1 MNKELL
7 ARHREWKLTPT
18 GKFEVT
24 GFSAVDAAVA
34 AKISD
39 TFSRVSVTHADPARA
54 RFASFLARAPKDR
67 VFVGQYDS
75 VVEFLAALRR
85 AAAGRGSVPEKV
97 PVNRDALPLVN
108 ISRSFDLAYESND
121 YQRDRRDAG
130 FIYCDDGVTPAA
142 VLEITQATLTYN
154 VSLIAAEKTT
164 LGLMCNAFAGDLR
177 FLSNTSFKAQ
187 EKIVNVMA
195 EVDCCIT
202 EAKGTGFTDISP
214 PLTENRI
221 FAAQAMIMVMA
232 DVYLAW
238 EVDAARIR
246 VETVGNVLR

>member
-1 MNKELL
+1 MNQELL
-7 ARHREWKLTPT
+7 ARHREWQLTRT

-24 GFSAVDAAVA
+24 GFSAVDASVA
-34 AKISD
+34 AKIGD
-39 TFSRVSVTHADPARA
+39 TFSRVSVIQADPARA

-85 AAAGRGSVPEKV
+85 AAAGRGRKPEDV
-97 PVNRDALPLVN
+97 TINHDALPLVN

-130 FIYCDDGVTPAA
+130 YIYCDDGVTPAA
-142 VLEITQATLTYN
+142 ELEITQATLTYN

-177 FLSNTSFKAQ
+177 FLSKTSFTAK
-187 EKIVNVMA
+187 EKLVNVMV

-202 EAKGTGFTDISP
+202 EAKGTGFSDISP
-214 PLTENRI
+214 PLTENRV
-221 FAAQAMIMVMA
+221 FAAQATIMVIA
-232 DVYLAW
+232 DVVMAW
-238 EVDAARIR
+238 EVNATRIR
-246 VETVGNVLR
+246 VETGGDIMR

>member
-7 ARHREWKLTPT
+7 ARHREWKSTRT

-24 GFSAVDAAVA
+24 GFSGVDAAVA
-34 AKISD
+34 AKIND
-39 TFSRVSVTHADPARA
+39 TFSRVVVTNPDPARA
-54 RFASFLARAPKDR
+54 RFAAFLGREPKDR

-75 VVEFLAALRR
+75 VVEFLAAMRR
-85 AAAGRGSVPEKV
+85 AAAGRNSVPKDV

-108 ISRSFDLAYESND
+108 VSRSFDLAYESND
-121 YQRDRRDAG
+121 YQRSRRDAG
-130 FIYCDDGVTPAA
+130 VMLSDDGLTPAA
-142 VLEITQATLTYN
+142 ELEITQATLTYN
-154 VSLIAAEKTT
+154 VTLIAAEKNT
-164 LGLMCNAFAGDLR
+164 LGLMCNAFAGDLQ

-187 EKIVNVMA
+187 EKLVNVMA

-238 EVDAARIR
+238 EVDATRIR
-246 VETVGNVLR
+246 VETVGNLLR

>member
-7 ARHREWKLTPT
+7 ARHREWKLTRT

-39 TFSRVSVTHADPARA
+39 TFSRVVVTHTDPARA
-54 RFASFLARAPKDR
+54 RFASFLAREPKDR
-67 VFVGQYDS
+67 VFVGQFDS
-75 VVEFLAALRR
+75 VVEFLAAMRR
-85 AAAGRGSVPEKV
+85 AAAGRGSVPDNV
-97 PVNRDALPLVN
+97 PINRDALPLVN

-130 FIYCDDGVTPAA
+130 NLLCDDGFTPAA
-142 VLEITQATLTYN
+142 ELEITQATLTYN
-154 VSLIAAEKTT
+154 VSLIAAEKIT
-164 LGLMCNAFAGDLR
+164 LGLMCNALAGHFR
-177 FLSNTSFKAQ
+177 FMDNTSFMAH
-187 EKIVNVMA
+187 EKLVNKMV

-202 EAKGTGFTDISP
+202 EAKGTGFSDISP
-214 PLTENRI
+214 PLTENRV
-221 FAAQAMIMVMA
+221 FAAQATIMVMA

-238 EVDAARIR
+238 EVDATRIR
-246 VETVGNVLR
+246 FETVGTVMR